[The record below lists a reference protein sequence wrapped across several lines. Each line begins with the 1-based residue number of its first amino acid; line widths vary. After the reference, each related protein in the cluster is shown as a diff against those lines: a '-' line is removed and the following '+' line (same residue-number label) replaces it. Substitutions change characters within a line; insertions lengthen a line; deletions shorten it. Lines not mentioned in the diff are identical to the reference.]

1 MGANQLFGNEQFC
14 DRVSARDH
22 HRNVRAELLIYG
34 EKRRFVMDSG
44 NPGQKCRFAA
54 ARPPA
59 AIARF
64 PAPR

>member
-1 MGANQLFGNEQFC
+1 MNSFAIVFQ
-14 DRVSARDH
+14 RATIIVMSAR
-22 HRNVRAELLIYG
+22 ALIYG
-34 EKRRFVMDSG
+34 EKRRFVIDSG